1 MKKRYLLLIPVAA
14 CVIACAAAVGYVQF
28 HPEQAPAGTP
38 SVLVRT
44 EQQESAAQQ
53 EQPEQQEEQAELT
66 ADQKRAQE
74 ILSDMTLDQKLYQMM
89 FVRPESLTGVGK
101 AVRAG
106 DATRKAMETMPVG
119 GIIYFSQNFRS
130 KSQTTTMLANT
141 QEYARTVGA
150 NIPLFM
156 GVDEEGGTVARVA
169 DVLGTT
175 KFDDMADY
183 GARGDAQEAYDI
195 GKTLATDISGFG
207 FNVDFAPVAD
217 VLSNENNTEI
227 GARSFG
233 SDPSTVSIMV
243 ENEVMGLQESGV
255 MAALKHFPGHGS
267 TETNSHEG
275 TSETDRTLDELKEC
289 DLKPFEAGID
299 QDAAFV
305 LVSHM
310 TATELDTVPCSL
322 SSKVITDLLRDE
334 MGYDGIVI
342 TDGMDMGA
350 ITEHYS
356 NGDAAV
362 KAVQAGV
369 DMLLCPPSIDDAYEA
384 LSQAV
389 ADGELTEARID
400 ESVMRILTAKLKY
413 GLMN

>member
-74 ILSDMTLDQKLYQMM
+74 ILSDMTLGQKLYQMM

-183 GARGDAQEAYDI
+183 GARGDA
-195 GKTLATDISGFG
+195 
-207 FNVDFAPVAD
+207 
-217 VLSNENNTEI
+217 
-227 GARSFG
+227 
-233 SDPSTVSIMV
+233 
-243 ENEVMGLQESGV
+243 
-255 MAALKHFPGHGS
+255 
-267 TETNSHEG
+267 
-275 TSETDRTLDELKEC
+275 
-289 DLKPFEAGID
+289 
-299 QDAAFV
+299 
-305 LVSHM
+305 
-310 TATELDTVPCSL
+310 
-322 SSKVITDLLRDE
+322 
-334 MGYDGIVI
+334 
-342 TDGMDMGA
+342 
-350 ITEHYS
+350 
-356 NGDAAV
+356 
-362 KAVQAGV
+362 
-369 DMLLCPPSIDDAYEA
+369 
-384 LSQAV
+384 
-389 ADGELTEARID
+389 
-400 ESVMRILTAKLKY
+400 
-413 GLMN
+413 

>member
-14 CVIACAAAVGYVQF
+14 CVIACAAAVGYIQF
-28 HPEQAPAGTP
+28 HPEHAPAGTP
-38 SVLVRT
+38 SALVKT
-44 EQQESAAQQ
+44 EEPAA
-53 EQPEQQEEQAELT
+53 QPEQAQEPEEPAELT

-74 ILSDMTLDQKLYQMM
+74 ILNGMTLDQKIYQMM
-89 FVRPESLTGVGK
+89 FVRPETLTNVGK
-101 AVRAG
+101 VVRAG
-106 DATRKAMETMPVG
+106 DATRKAIEEKPVG
-119 GIIYFSQNFRS
+119 GIIYFSQNFQGT
-130 KSQTTTMLANT
+130 SQTTTMLSNT
-141 QEYARTVGA
+141 QEYARAAGA

-175 KFDDMADY
+175 KFDDMAEY
-183 GARGDAQEAYDI
+183 GERADAQEAYDI

-233 SDPSTVSIMV
+233 SDPSVVSIMV

-275 TSETDRTLDELKEC
+275 TSTTDRTLDELKEC

-299 QDAAFV
+299 QEAAFV

-310 TATELDTVPCSL
+310 TATELDSVPCSL
-322 SSKVITDLLRDE
+322 SSKVITDLLRGE
-334 MGYDGIVI
+334 MGYNGIVI

-350 ITEHYS
+350 ITDNYS

-369 DMLLCPPSIDDAYEA
+369 DMLLCPPSIDDACEA

-389 ADGELTEARID
+389 ADGEITEERID
-400 ESVMRILTAKLKY
+400 ESIMRILTAKLEY

>member
-14 CVIACAAAVGYVQF
+14 CVIACAAAVGYIQF
-28 HPEQAPAGTP
+28 HPEHAPAGTP
-38 SVLVRT
+38 SALVKT
-44 EQQESAAQQ
+44 EEPAA
-53 EQPEQQEEQAELT
+53 QPEQAQEPEEPAELT

-74 ILSDMTLDQKLYQMM
+74 ILNGMTLDQKIYQMM
-89 FVRPESLTGVGK
+89 FVRPETLTNVGK
-101 AVRAG
+101 VVRAG
-106 DATRKAMETMPVG
+106 DATRKAIEEKPVG
-119 GIIYFSQNFRS
+119 GIIYFSQNFQGT
-130 KSQTTTMLANT
+130 SQTTTMLSNT
-141 QEYARTVGA
+141 QEYARAAGA

-183 GARGDAQEAYDI
+183 GERADAQEAYDI

-233 SDPSTVSIMV
+233 SDPSVVSIMV

-275 TSETDRTLDELKEC
+275 TSTTDRTLDELKEC

-299 QDAAFV
+299 QEAAFV

-310 TATELDTVPCSL
+310 TATELDSVPCSL
-322 SSKVITDLLRDE
+322 SSKVITDLLRGE
-334 MGYDGIVI
+334 MGYNGIVI

-350 ITEHYS
+350 ITDNYS

-369 DMLLCPPSIDDAYEA
+369 DMLLCPPSIDDACEA

-389 ADGELTEARID
+389 ADGEITEERID
-400 ESVMRILTAKLKY
+400 ESIMRILTAKLEY

>member
-14 CVIACAAAVGYVQF
+14 CVIACAAAVGYIQF
-28 HPEQAPAGTP
+28 HPEHAPAGTP
-38 SVLVRT
+38 SALVKT
-44 EQQESAAQQ
+44 EEPAA
-53 EQPEQQEEQAELT
+53 QPEQAQEPEEPAELT

-74 ILSDMTLDQKLYQMM
+74 ILNGMTLDQKIYQMM
-89 FVRPESLTGVGK
+89 FVRPETLTNVGK
-101 AVRAG
+101 VVRAG
-106 DATRKAMETMPVG
+106 DATRKAIEEKPVG
-119 GIIYFSQNFRS
+119 GIIYFSQNFQGT
-130 KSQTTTMLANT
+130 SQTTTMLSNT
-141 QEYARTVGA
+141 QEYARAAGA

-183 GARGDAQEAYDI
+183 GERADAQEAYDI

-233 SDPSTVSIMV
+233 SDPSVVSIMV

-255 MAALKHFPGHGS
+255 MAALKHFPGHSS

-275 TSETDRTLDELKEC
+275 TSTTDRTLDELKEC

-299 QDAAFV
+299 QEAAFV

-310 TATELDTVPCSL
+310 TATELDSVPCSL
-322 SSKVITDLLRDE
+322 SSKVITDLLRGE

-350 ITEHYS
+350 ITDNYS

-369 DMLLCPPSIDDAYEA
+369 DMLLCPPSIDDACEA

-389 ADGELTEARID
+389 ADGEITEERID
-400 ESVMRILTAKLKY
+400 ESIMRILTAKLEY

>member
-14 CVIACAAAVGYVQF
+14 CVIACAAAVGYIQF
-28 HPEQAPAGTP
+28 HPEHAPAGTP
-38 SVLVRT
+38 SALVKT
-44 EQQESAAQQ
+44 EEPAA
-53 EQPEQQEEQAELT
+53 QPEQAQEPEEPAELT

-74 ILSDMTLDQKLYQMM
+74 ILNGMTLDQKIYQMM
-89 FVRPESLTGVGK
+89 FVRPETLTNVGK
-101 AVRAG
+101 VVRAG
-106 DATRKAMETMPVG
+106 DATRKAIEEKPVG
-119 GIIYFSQNFRS
+119 GIIYFSQNFQGT
-130 KSQTTTMLANT
+130 SQTTTMLSNT
-141 QEYARTVGA
+141 QEYARAAGA

-175 KFDDMADY
+175 KFDDMAEY
-183 GARGDAQEAYDI
+183 GERADAQEAYDI

-233 SDPSTVSIMV
+233 SDPSVVSIMV

-275 TSETDRTLDELKEC
+275 TSTTDRTLDELKEC

-299 QDAAFV
+299 QEAAFV

-310 TATELDTVPCSL
+310 TATELDSVPCSL
-322 SSKVITDLLRDE
+322 SSKVITDLLRGE

-350 ITEHYS
+350 ITDNYS

-369 DMLLCPPSIDDAYEA
+369 DMLLCPPSIDDACEA

-389 ADGELTEARID
+389 ADGEITEERID
-400 ESVMRILTAKLKY
+400 ESIMRILTAKLEY

>member
-14 CVIACAAAVGYVQF
+14 CVIACAAAVGYIQF
-28 HPEQAPAGTP
+28 HPEHAPAGTP
-38 SVLVRT
+38 SVLVKT
-44 EQQESAAQQ
+44 EEPAA
-53 EQPEQQEEQAELT
+53 QPEQAQEPEEPAELT

-74 ILSDMTLDQKLYQMM
+74 ILNGMTLDQKIYQMM
-89 FVRPESLTGVGK
+89 FVRPETLTNVGK
-101 AVRAG
+101 VVRAG
-106 DATRKAMETMPVG
+106 DATRKAIEEKPVG
-119 GIIYFSQNFRS
+119 GIIYFSQNFQGT
-130 KSQTTTMLANT
+130 SQTTTMLSNT
-141 QEYARTVGA
+141 QEYARAAGA

-175 KFDDMADY
+175 KFDDMAEY
-183 GARGDAQEAYDI
+183 GERADAQEAYDI

-233 SDPSTVSIMV
+233 SDPSVVSIMV

-275 TSETDRTLDELKEC
+275 TSTTDRTLDELKEC

-299 QDAAFV
+299 QEAAFV

-310 TATELDTVPCSL
+310 TATELDSVPCSL
-322 SSKVITDLLRDE
+322 SSKVITDLLRGE
-334 MGYDGIVI
+334 MGYNGIVI

-350 ITEHYS
+350 ITDNYS

-369 DMLLCPPSIDDAYEA
+369 DMLLCPPSIDDACEA

-389 ADGELTEARID
+389 ADGEITEERID
-400 ESVMRILTAKLKY
+400 ESIMRILTAKLEY

>member
-14 CVIACAAAVGYVQF
+14 CVIACAAAVGYIQF
-28 HPEQAPAGTP
+28 HPEHAPAGTP
-38 SVLVRT
+38 SALVKT
-44 EQQESAAQQ
+44 EEPAA
-53 EQPEQQEEQAELT
+53 QPEQAQEPEEPAELT

-74 ILSDMTLDQKLYQMM
+74 ILNGMTLDQKIYQMM
-89 FVRPESLTGVGK
+89 FVRPETLTNVGK
-101 AVRAG
+101 VVRAG
-106 DATRKAMETMPVG
+106 DATRKAIEEKPVG
-119 GIIYFSQNFRS
+119 GIIYFSQNFQGT
-130 KSQTTTMLANT
+130 SQTTTMLSNT
-141 QEYARTVGA
+141 QEYARAAGA

-175 KFDDMADY
+175 KFDDMAEY
-183 GARGDAQEAYDI
+183 GERADAQEAYDI

-233 SDPSTVSIMV
+233 SDPSVVSIMV

-275 TSETDRTLDELKEC
+275 TSTTDRTLDELKEC

-299 QDAAFV
+299 QEAAFV

-310 TATELDTVPCSL
+310 TATELDSVPCSL
-322 SSKVITDLLRDE
+322 SSKVITDLLRGE
-334 MGYDGIVI
+334 MGYNGIVI

-350 ITEHYS
+350 ITDNYS

-369 DMLLCPPSIDDAYEA
+369 DMLLCPPSIDDACEA

-389 ADGELTEARID
+389 ADGEITEERID
-400 ESVMRILTAKLKY
+400 ESVMRILTAKLEY

>member
-14 CVIACAAAVGYVQF
+14 CVIACAAAVGYIQF
-28 HPEQAPAGTP
+28 HPEHAPAGTP
-38 SVLVRT
+38 SALVKT
-44 EQQESAAQQ
+44 EVPAAQQ
-53 EQPEQQEEQAELT
+53 EQEPEEPAELT

-74 ILSDMTLDQKLYQMM
+74 ILSGMTLDQKIYQMM
-89 FVRPESLTGVGK
+89 FVRPETLTNVGK
-101 AVRAG
+101 VVRAG
-106 DATRKAMETMPVG
+106 DATRKAIEEKPVG
-119 GIIYFSQNFRS
+119 GIIYFSQNFQGT
-130 KSQTTTMLANT
+130 SQTTTMLSNT
-141 QEYARTVGA
+141 QEYARAAGA

-183 GARGDAQEAYDI
+183 GERADAQEAYDI
-195 GKTLATDISGFG
+195 GKAIATDISGFG

-233 SDPSTVSIMV
+233 SDPSVVSIMV

-275 TSETDRTLDELKEC
+275 TSTTDRTLDELKEC

-310 TATELDTVPCSL
+310 TATELDSVPCSL
-322 SSKVITDLLRDE
+322 SSEVITGLLRGE
-334 MGYDGIVI
+334 LGYNGIVI

-350 ITEHYS
+350 ITDNYS

-389 ADGELTEARID
+389 VDGEITEERID
-400 ESVMRILTAKLKY
+400 ESVMRILTAKLEY

>member
-14 CVIACAAAVGYVQF
+14 CVIACAAAVGYIQF
-28 HPEQAPAGTP
+28 HPEHAPAGTP
-38 SVLVRT
+38 SALVKT
-44 EQQESAAQQ
+44 EEPAA
-53 EQPEQQEEQAELT
+53 QPEQAQEPEEPAELT

-74 ILSDMTLDQKLYQMM
+74 ILNGMTLDQKIYQMM
-89 FVRPESLTGVGK
+89 FVRPETLTNVGK
-101 AVRAG
+101 VVRAG
-106 DATRKAMETMPVG
+106 DATRKAIEEKPVG
-119 GIIYFSQNFRS
+119 GIIYFSQNFQGT
-130 KSQTTTMLANT
+130 SQTTTMLSNT
-141 QEYARTVGA
+141 QEYARAAGA

-175 KFDDMADY
+175 KFDDMAEY
-183 GARGDAQEAYDI
+183 GERADAQEAYDI
-195 GKTLATDISGFG
+195 GKTLATDIRGFG
-207 FNVDFAPVAD
+207 FKVDLAPVAD

-233 SDPSTVSIMV
+233 SDPSVVSIMV

-275 TSETDRTLDELKEC
+275 TSTTDRTLDELKEC

-299 QDAAFV
+299 QEAAFV

-310 TATELDTVPCSL
+310 TATELDSVPCSL
-322 SSKVITDLLRDE
+322 SSKVITDLLRGE
-334 MGYDGIVI
+334 MGYNGIVI

-350 ITEHYS
+350 ITDNYS

-369 DMLLCPPSIDDAYEA
+369 DMLLCPPSIDDACEA

-389 ADGELTEARID
+389 ADGEITEERID
-400 ESVMRILTAKLKY
+400 ESIMRILTAKLEY

>member
-14 CVIACAAAVGYVQF
+14 CVIACAAAVGYIQF
-28 HPEQAPAGTP
+28 HPEHAPAGTP
-38 SVLVRT
+38 SVLVKT
-44 EQQESAAQQ
+44 EEPAA
-53 EQPEQQEEQAELT
+53 QPEQAQEPEEPAELT

-74 ILSDMTLDQKLYQMM
+74 ILNGMTLDQKIYQMM
-89 FVRPESLTGVGK
+89 FVRPETLTNVGK
-101 AVRAG
+101 VVRAG
-106 DATRKAMETMPVG
+106 DATRKAIEEKPVG
-119 GIIYFSQNFRS
+119 GIIYFSQNFQGT
-130 KSQTTTMLANT
+130 SQTTTMLSNT
-141 QEYARTVGA
+141 QEYARAAGA

-183 GARGDAQEAYDI
+183 GERADAQEAYDI

-233 SDPSTVSIMV
+233 SDPSVVSIMV

-275 TSETDRTLDELKEC
+275 TSTTDRTLDELKEC

-299 QDAAFV
+299 QEAAFV

-310 TATELDTVPCSL
+310 TATELDSVPCSL
-322 SSKVITDLLRDE
+322 SSKVITDLLRGE
-334 MGYDGIVI
+334 MGYNGIVI

-350 ITEHYS
+350 ITDNYS

-369 DMLLCPPSIDDAYEA
+369 DMLLCPPSIDDACEA

-389 ADGELTEARID
+389 ADGEITEERID
-400 ESVMRILTAKLKY
+400 ESIMRILTAKLEY

>member
-14 CVIACAAAVGYVQF
+14 CVIACAAAVGYIQF
-28 HPEQAPAGTP
+28 HPEHAPAGTP
-38 SVLVRT
+38 SALVKT
-44 EQQESAAQQ
+44 EEPAA
-53 EQPEQQEEQAELT
+53 QPEQAQEPEEPAELT

-74 ILSDMTLDQKLYQMM
+74 ILNGMTLDQKIYQMM
-89 FVRPESLTGVGK
+89 FVRPETLTNVGK
-101 AVRAG
+101 VVRAG
-106 DATRKAMETMPVG
+106 DATRKAIEEKPVG
-119 GIIYFSQNFRS
+119 GIIYFSQNFQGT
-130 KSQTTTMLANT
+130 SQTTTMLSNT
-141 QEYARTVGA
+141 QEYARAAGA

-175 KFDDMADY
+175 KFDDMAEY
-183 GARGDAQEAYDI
+183 GERADAQEAYDI

-233 SDPSTVSIMV
+233 SDPSVVSIMV

-275 TSETDRTLDELKEC
+275 TSTTDRTLDELKEC

-299 QDAAFV
+299 QEAAFV

-310 TATELDTVPCSL
+310 TATELNSVPCSL
-322 SSKVITDLLRDE
+322 SSKVITDLLRGE

-350 ITEHYS
+350 ITDNYS

-369 DMLLCPPSIDDAYEA
+369 DMLLCPPSIDDACEA

-389 ADGELTEARID
+389 ADGEITEERID
-400 ESVMRILTAKLKY
+400 ESVMRILTAKLEY

>member
-14 CVIACAAAVGYVQF
+14 CVIACAAAVGYIQF
-28 HPEQAPAGTP
+28 HPEHAPAGTP
-38 SVLVRT
+38 SALVKT
-44 EQQESAAQQ
+44 EEPAA
-53 EQPEQQEEQAELT
+53 QPEQAQEPEEPAELT

-74 ILSDMTLDQKLYQMM
+74 ILNGMTLDQKIYQMM
-89 FVRPESLTGVGK
+89 FVRPETLTNVGK
-101 AVRAG
+101 VVRAG
-106 DATRKAMETMPVG
+106 DATRKAIEEKPVG
-119 GIIYFSQNFRS
+119 GIIYFSQNFQGT
-130 KSQTTTMLANT
+130 SQTTTMLSNT
-141 QEYARTVGA
+141 QEYARAAGA

-175 KFDDMADY
+175 KFDDMAEY
-183 GARGDAQEAYDI
+183 GERADAQEAYDI

-233 SDPSTVSIMV
+233 SDPSVVSIMV

-275 TSETDRTLDELKEC
+275 TSTTDRTLDELKEC

-299 QDAAFV
+299 QEAAFV

-310 TATELDTVPCSL
+310 TATELDSVPCSL
-322 SSKVITDLLRDE
+322 TSKVITDLLRGE
-334 MGYDGIVI
+334 MGYNGIVI

-350 ITEHYS
+350 ITDNYS

-369 DMLLCPPSIDDAYEA
+369 DMLLCPPSIDDACEA

-389 ADGELTEARID
+389 ADGEITEERID
-400 ESVMRILTAKLKY
+400 ESVMRILTAKLEY